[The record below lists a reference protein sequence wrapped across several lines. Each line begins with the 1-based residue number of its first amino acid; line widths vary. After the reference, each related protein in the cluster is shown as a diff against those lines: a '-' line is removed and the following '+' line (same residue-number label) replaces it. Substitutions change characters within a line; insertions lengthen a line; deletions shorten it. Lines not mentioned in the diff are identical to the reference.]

1 MRKGSGMFWDVKNK
15 QKKIKGKE
23 PTDLFCAAVKD
34 EAAQNNIQL
43 QRQTQRLWLVIT
55 VIPG

>member
-1 MRKGSGMFWDVKNK
+1 MGCKK
-15 QKKIKGKE
+15 QTKKIKGKE

-55 VIPG
+55 VTPG